1 MEVKMKYS
9 NREVYFE
16 EIERGEVFVYDDDA
30 YLRLDKTYELED
42 NYSDDVNAVHLK
54 TGELCHFCSE
64 LVTRPTK
71 VFPMEIIY

>member
-16 EIERGEVFVYDDDA
+16 EIDRGEVFIYQDEA
-30 YLRLDKTYELED
+30 YMRLDKTYELEGD
-42 NYSDDVNAVHLK
+42 DDVNAIYLG

-64 LVTRPTK
+64 LIVRPTK
-71 VFPMEIIY
+71 VFPMEIVY